1 MQFNAREYV
10 YYRDADGSI
19 PKQLLVG
26 TDAYHKSLIEARIKA
41 IFA

>member
-1 MQFNAREYV
+1 M
-10 YYRDADGSI
+10 ADCA
-19 PKQLLVG
+19 KRLNQLLVG